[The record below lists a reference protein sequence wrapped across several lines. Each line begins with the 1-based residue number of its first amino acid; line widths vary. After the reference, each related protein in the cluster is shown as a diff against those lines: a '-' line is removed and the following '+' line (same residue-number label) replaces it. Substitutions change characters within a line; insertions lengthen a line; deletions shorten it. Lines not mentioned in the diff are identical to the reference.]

1 MEAKVKKQVKKEKDK
16 EETEDVKVVE
26 TKNDGK
32 NDEIDKKQKKV
43 LLRDIDG
50 EEFEGPM
57 KINRVQYRYIVY
69 GVYGLLVLMGIFT
82 GYSMSKKGVGAT
94 RKPEEINTETVVGV
108 EDTAAF
114 KDIAEGIIE
123 KGGLDG
129 EGTHK
134 LIREGGPSQTAYI
147 MSSIVDLD
155 QFTNKKVKVWGQ
167 TMQAEKASWLMDIG
181 KIELLSQ

>member
-82 GYSMSKKGVGAT
+82 GYSMSKKELARQENL
-94 RKPEEINTETVVGV
+94 RK
-108 EDTAAF
+108 
-114 KDIAEGIIE
+114 
-123 KGGLDG
+123 
-129 EGTHK
+129 
-134 LIREGGPSQTAYI
+134 
-147 MSSIVDLD
+147 
-155 QFTNKKVKVWGQ
+155 
-167 TMQAEKASWLMDIG
+167 
-181 KIELLSQ
+181 